1 MTLKSRGSRHHG
13 NISLSYTNKLGTLLL
28 GEPGQEILKLP
39 LDFSSCIWQAAAR
52 KPSLLLLAALLTSG
66 WQSPKENANS
76 QAV

>member
-28 GEPGQEILKLP
+28 REPRQEILNLL
-39 LDFSSCIWQAAAR
+39 LDFSSCIWQAAAHM
-52 KPSLLLLAALLTSG
+52 PSLSLAKLLTSG